1 MFTAL
6 NNKNTFGYPFE
17 KIRNAIAVPSEKN
30 VDAATSFG
38 LEVLSRR
45 YDAFH
50 QELDAAGELGNWEYD
65 LDTYIHCIAVL
76 QRYFTGNPS
85 GLTERDARIYS
96 HPSGKS
102 QYQPGGTGQRP
113 QGTSTRRIRIQKRQN
128 RLGKREQPCD

>member
-50 QELDAAGELGNWEYD
+50 QELDAVSWE
-65 LDTYIHCIAVL
+65 
-76 QRYFTGNPS
+76 TGNTISIPTFTVLRCCNVTS
-85 GLTERDARIYS
+85 PTIHPGSQNVMPGFTAITCRLSTKGL
-96 HPSGKS
+96 
-102 QYQPGGTGQRP
+102 
-113 QGTSTRRIRIQKRQN
+113 
-128 RLGKREQPCD
+128 